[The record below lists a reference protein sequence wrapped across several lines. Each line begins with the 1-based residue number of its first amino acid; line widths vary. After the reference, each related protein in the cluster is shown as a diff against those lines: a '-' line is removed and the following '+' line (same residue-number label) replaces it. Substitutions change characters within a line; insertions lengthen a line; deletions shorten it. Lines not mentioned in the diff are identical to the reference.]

1 MLFRTVVGVLAVPF
15 LCGCVSYEEYR
26 SLQDDLSRSK
36 RNTNDIITQ
45 YQRDLLHRRKSQ
57 KENSSR
63 DEALRAEVAA
73 MKNQRV
79 LDNKKEEREAPEAPG
94 GRSFEK
100 EDLPTGAKIESGGLS
115 LGSGLLF
122 QPGQASLKKHQ
133 LVSLD
138 QVGNLLKGKYAS
150 YEVLIEGHT
159 DNQPLRSTRQLFE
172 YNMVLGT
179 ARASNVFKYLSK
191 RHSIPEKR
199 FQIMSYGMS
208 RPLNEQSASTEQ
220 GRRENRRVVFRLKRR
235 IH

>member
-1 MLFRTVVGVLAVPF
+1 MLFRTVVGVLAVLF

-36 RNTNDIITQ
+36 RNNDDLVTQ

-63 DEALRAEVAA
+63 DQAIRAEMEA
-73 MKNQRV
+73 MKNQ
-79 LDNKKEEREAPEAPG
+79 LLIDNKKEEPEAPG

-133 LVSLD
+133 LASLD

>member
-73 MKNQRV
+73 LKNQRV

-115 LGSGLLF
+115 LGSGL
-122 QPGQASLKKHQ
+122 
-133 LVSLD
+133 
-138 QVGNLLKGKYAS
+138 
-150 YEVLIEGHT
+150 
-159 DNQPLRSTRQLFE
+159 
-172 YNMVLGT
+172 
-179 ARASNVFKYLSK
+179 
-191 RHSIPEKR
+191 
-199 FQIMSYGMS
+199 
-208 RPLNEQSASTEQ
+208 
-220 GRRENRRVVFRLKRR
+220 
-235 IH
+235 

>member
-1 MLFRTVVGVLAVPF
+1 MLFRTVVGVLVVPF

-63 DEALRAEVAA
+63 NEALRGEVADL
-73 MKNQRV
+73 KNQLL
-79 LDNKKEEREAPEAPG
+79 LDNKKEEPEAPG
-94 GRSFEK
+94 GRNFEK

-115 LGSGLLF
+115 LGSSLLF

-133 LVSLD
+133 LASLD
-138 QVGNLLKGKYAS
+138 QVGDLLKGKYAS

-172 YNMVLGT
+172 YNIALGT

-199 FQIMSYGMS
+199 FQVMSYGMS

>member
-73 MKNQRV
+73 LKNQRV

-133 LVSLD
+133 LASLD

-172 YNMVLGT
+172 YNIALGT

>member
-45 YQRDLLHRRKSQ
+45 YQRDLVHRRKSQ

-133 LVSLD
+133 LASLD

>member
-73 MKNQRV
+73 LKNQRV

-115 LGSGLLF
+115 LGSSLLF

-199 FQIMSYGMS
+199 FQVMSYGMS

>member
-26 SLQDDLSRSK
+26 GLKDDLSRSK

-57 KENSSR
+57 KEDSSR
-63 DEALRAEVAA
+63 NEVLRAEVTAL
-73 MKNQRV
+73 KNQLL
-79 LDNKKEEREAPEAPG
+79 LDNKKEEPEAPG
-94 GRSFEK
+94 NRSFEK

-133 LVSLD
+133 LASLD
-138 QVGNLLKGKYAS
+138 QVGNLLTGKYAS
-150 YEVLIEGHT
+150 YEILIEGHT

-172 YNMVLGT
+172 YNIALGT

-199 FQIMSYGMS
+199 FQVMSYGMS

-235 IH
+235 IR

>member
-73 MKNQRV
+73 LKNQRV

>member
-1 MLFRTVVGVLAVPF
+1 MLFRTVVGVLAIPF

-36 RNTNDIITQ
+36 RNNDDLVTQ
-45 YQRDLLHRRKSQ
+45 YQRDQIHRWKSQ
-57 KENSSR
+57 KESSSR
-63 DEALRAEVAA
+63 DKEFRAEMAA
-73 MKNQRV
+73 RKNQ
-79 LDNKKEEREAPEAPG
+79 LLSDNKKERPEAPG
-94 GRSFEK
+94 DRSFEK

-133 LVSLD
+133 LASLD

-172 YNMVLGT
+172 YNLALGT
-179 ARASNVFKYLSK
+179 QRASNVFRYLSK
-191 RHSIPEKR
+191 RHSLPEKR
-199 FQIMSYGMS
+199 FQIISYGMS
-208 RPLNEQSASTEQ
+208 RPLSEQSASTEQ
-220 GRRENRRVVFRLKRR
+220 GRRENRRVVFRLKRS

>member
-63 DEALRAEVAA
+63 DEALRAELTAL
-73 MKNQRV
+73 KNQRV
-79 LDNKKEEREAPEAPG
+79 LDNKKEEPEEPEAPG

-133 LVSLD
+133 LASLD

-172 YNMVLGT
+172 YNIALGT

>member
-1 MLFRTVVGVLAVPF
+1 MLFRTVVGVLVVPF

-63 DEALRAEVAA
+63 NEALRGEVADL
-73 MKNQRV
+73 KNQLL
-79 LDNKKEEREAPEAPG
+79 LDNKKEEPEAPG
-94 GRSFEK
+94 SRSFEK

-115 LGSGLLF
+115 LGSSLLF

-133 LVSLD
+133 LASLD
-138 QVGNLLKGKYAS
+138 QVGDLLKGKYAS

-172 YNMVLGT
+172 YNIALGT

-199 FQIMSYGMS
+199 FQVMSYGMS

>member
-73 MKNQRV
+73 LKNQRV

-122 QPGQASLKKHQ
+122 PPGQASLKKHQ
-133 LVSLD
+133 LASLD

>member
-15 LCGCVSYEEYR
+15 LCSCVSYEEYR
-26 SLQDDLSRSK
+26 SLQDDLSRSE
-36 RNTNDIITQ
+36 RNNDDLITQ
-45 YQRDLLHRRKSQ
+45 YQRDRHHRLKSQ
-57 KENSSR
+57 KVNSSR
-63 DEALRAEVAA
+63 EEELLAEVAA
-73 MKNQRV
+73 LKNQRR
-79 LDNKKEEREAPEAPG
+79 LDKKKEEPKAPG
-94 GRSFEK
+94 GKNFEK

-133 LVSLD
+133 LTSLD
-138 QVGNLLKGKYAS
+138 QVGNLLTGKYAS

-172 YNMVLGT
+172 YNISLGT

-199 FQIMSYGMS
+199 FQLMSYGMS
-208 RPLNEQSASTEQ
+208 RPLNEQSANTEQ

>member
-73 MKNQRV
+73 LKNQRV

-133 LVSLD
+133 LASLD

>member
-115 LGSGLLF
+115 LGSSLLF

-199 FQIMSYGMS
+199 FQVMSYGMS

>member
-45 YQRDLLHRRKSQ
+45 YQRDLVHRRKSQ

-133 LVSLD
+133 LASLD

-159 DNQPLRSTRQLFE
+159 DNQPLKSTRQLFE

>member
-73 MKNQRV
+73 LKNQRV

-115 LGSGLLF
+115 LGSSLLF

-159 DNQPLRSTRQLFE
+159 YNQPLRSTRQLFE

>member
-63 DEALRAEVAA
+63 DEALRAELTAL
-73 MKNQRV
+73 KNQRL
-79 LDNKKEEREAPEAPG
+79 LDNKKEDPEEPEVPG

-133 LVSLD
+133 LASLD

-159 DNQPLRSTRQLFE
+159 DNQPLKSTRQLFE
-172 YNMVLGT
+172 YNIALGT